1 MFNVSHGKEIVL
13 HVRNNM
19 GVLGEIARLVAER
32 GGGINAVSGSVDD
45 DLCTLRL
52 ITDDNLRIC
61 DLLREHGYALQEE
74 EVVLL
79 ELPHKP
85 GMLKK
90 LTTRLGEEDVDIR
103 SLYASA
109 SPKDAH
115 CLLVLRTS
123 NDARAM
129 VALCEFATESV

>member
-1 MFNVSHGKEIVL
+1 MFNVSHGKEVVL

-32 GGGINAVSGSVDD
+32 GGEVIAVSCSVEE
-45 DLCTLRL
+45 DLCVLRL
-52 ITDDNLRIC
+52 ITDDNLRMC
-61 DLLREHGYALQEE
+61 DVLREHGYAPQEE
-74 EVVLL
+74 DVVLL

-85 GMLKK
+85 GMLRK
-90 LTTRLGEEDVDIR
+90 LTVRLGEENIDIR

-109 SPKDAH
+109 SPKDEY
-115 CLLVLRTS
+115 CLIVLRTT

-129 VALCEFATESV
+129 VALCDYETEYA